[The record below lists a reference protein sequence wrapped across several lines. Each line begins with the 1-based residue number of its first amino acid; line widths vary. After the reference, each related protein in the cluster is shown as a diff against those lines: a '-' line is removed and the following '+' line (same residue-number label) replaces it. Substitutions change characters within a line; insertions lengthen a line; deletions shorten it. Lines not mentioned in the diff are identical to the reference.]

1 MQQENK
7 FVEYKEVVSKT
18 FLKVVSAFANYNDG
32 KILFGVSDEGSV
44 IGLSDP
50 CKAAIDI
57 ENAINDSISP
67 VPEYEITVNDKNRTV
82 ILNVQRGTETPYFY
96 HGKAYRRSDT
106 ASVPVDTVE
115 LKRLVLKGTNRN
127 YGLRTREYPPE
138 RRCDAHGPQGRTQ
151 DRRLRERRLRR
162 PQPRRKDPAD

>member
-127 YGLRTREYPPE
+127 YEDLPAENQKLHFSVLEKETGDYRRFFFFGLSRIFAGSR
-138 RRCDAHGPQGRTQ
+138 G
-151 DRRLRERRLRR
+151 
-162 PQPRRKDPAD
+162 K